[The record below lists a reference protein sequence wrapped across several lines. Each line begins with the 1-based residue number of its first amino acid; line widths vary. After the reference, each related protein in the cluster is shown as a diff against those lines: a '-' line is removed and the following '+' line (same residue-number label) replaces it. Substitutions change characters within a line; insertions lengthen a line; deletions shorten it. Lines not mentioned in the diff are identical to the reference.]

1 MLGDCY
7 KAIKVVAHSCL
18 QQVAED
24 PFDLDVLLKV
34 RCRMVADRSRDEN
47 RSLLFKGKN
56 NHLV

>member
-24 PFDLDVLLKV
+24 PFDLNVLLKV
-34 RCRMVADRSRDEN
+34 RCRMLADRSRVET
-47 RSLLFKGKN
+47 RSLPIQGED
-56 NHLV
+56 